1 MRRFILP
8 MKKFLLF
15 LIYFLSA
22 SLRAHPHLWVDVF
35 ITPEIKNGQ
44 MTQLKMSWQL
54 DPFYAEL
61 LLEEANRSENETE
74 FKKHWAKLETDI
86 QNNLAKEHFYFFTAE
101 PFSGNSQL
109 RLADGILFIDI
120 QLTFEKALSKLYY
133 QIYEPTYY
141 VEIRHHEKQNLSNCE
156 LKITESNP
164 PEDKVLLAYSLDRED
179 ISPIPD
185 LGKYFAQ
192 EALLKCNH

>member
-1 MRRFILP
+1 MGRCFHYARN
-8 MKKFLLF
+8 KKWTND
-15 LIYFLSA
+15 
-22 SLRAHPHLWVDVF
+22 P
-35 ITPEIKNGQ
+35 IKNELAIG
-44 MTQLKMSWQL
+44 
-54 DPFYAEL
+54 PFL
-61 LLEEANRSENETE
+61 CRIIIGRSNRSENETE

-101 PFSGNSQL
+101 PFTGNSQL
-109 RLADGILFIDI
+109 RLTDGILFIDI
-120 QLTFEKALSKLYY
+120 QLTFEKALSELYY

-164 PEDKVLLAYSLDRED
+164 PEDKVLLAYSLDREA